1 MGCQNQVKIWIRNCV
16 VGPLVRGLICLIAT
30 TKKKIS
36 DLNRN
41 IYCTGR
47 QLLVSAVNL
56 WPGLTLSLYLN
67 QLIIRKLMASVSEKN
82 LEQRFSNCYCSLES
96 VVEFLKTRC
105 LGTFKTV
112 LIKSEHWSLGPQ
124 PSVVLIIPLVTL
136 MSSQPWE
143 PAGSSRA
150 ESLLSPVISL
160 LVPWS
165 PPKPLDHQL
174 TGRSLYQKDQPPLQ
188 ASLGGACSFMGKKH

>member
-1 MGCQNQVKIWIRNCV
+1 MLFQFFLPTSLLPPNLSHVEILKSCLTACPFRSTH
-16 VGPLVRGLICLIAT
+16 LLSGLPIIQPSNFLSLDSTSAINNNASLSLLNST
-30 TKKKIS
+30 QSSPPSKKSHSTLQADSAI
-36 DLNRN
+36 L
-41 IYCTGR
+41 R

-67 QLIIRKLMASVSEKN
+67 QLIIRKLMAFVSEKN

-96 VVEFLKTRC
+96 LVEFLKTRC

-136 MSSQPWE
+136 MSSQP
-143 PAGSSRA
+143 
-150 ESLLSPVISL
+150 
-160 LVPWS
+160 
-165 PPKPLDHQL
+165 
-174 TGRSLYQKDQPPLQ
+174 
-188 ASLGGACSFMGKKH
+188 

>member
-1 MGCQNQVKIWIRNCV
+1 MKQKILCNANHSKFGECNERISMGCQNQVKIWIRNCV
-16 VGPLVRGLICLIAT
+16 VGSLVRGLICLIAT
-30 TKKKIS
+30 TTKKIS

-82 LEQRFSNCYCSLES
+82 LEHRFSNCYCSLES
-96 VVEFLKTRC
+96 LVEFLKTQC

-112 LIKSEHWSLGPQ
+112 LIKSEHWSLG
-124 PSVVLIIPLVTL
+124 
-136 MSSQPWE
+136 
-143 PAGSSRA
+143 
-150 ESLLSPVISL
+150 
-160 LVPWS
+160 
-165 PPKPLDHQL
+165 
-174 TGRSLYQKDQPPLQ
+174 
-188 ASLGGACSFMGKKH
+188 F